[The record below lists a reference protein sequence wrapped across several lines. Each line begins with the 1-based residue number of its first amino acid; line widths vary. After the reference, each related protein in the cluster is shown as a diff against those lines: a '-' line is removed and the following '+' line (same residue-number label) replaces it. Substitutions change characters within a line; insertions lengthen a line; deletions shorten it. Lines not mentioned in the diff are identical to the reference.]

1 MDDNITIDMPTA
13 SDSSSDTYNISS
25 GNVSIDTSSILGPYP
40 SYNVGVGAVGC
51 NGATGNYTYTGAS
64 SWSNNTVLTTN
75 PSSNTLTVSGDA
87 EFEGSV
93 KIKGHDIVKLL
104 ERIEDRFAIL
114 LDPDPAKLEKFPALK
129 KAYDHYKLLEK
140 LVGED

>member
-1 MDDNITIDMPTA
+1 MDDNITIALPTA
-13 SDSSSDTYNISS
+13 SDISLDTYDISS
-25 GNVSIDTSSILGPYP
+25 GSISIDTSSVLGPYP

-51 NGATGNYTYTGAS
+51 TGANSNYVYTSAS
-64 SWSNNTVLTTN
+64 SWNNNTVLTTN
-75 PSSNTLTVSGDA
+75 PASNSLTVSGDA

-93 KIKGHDIVKLL
+93 KIKGRDIVKLL

-140 LVGED
+140 LIGE